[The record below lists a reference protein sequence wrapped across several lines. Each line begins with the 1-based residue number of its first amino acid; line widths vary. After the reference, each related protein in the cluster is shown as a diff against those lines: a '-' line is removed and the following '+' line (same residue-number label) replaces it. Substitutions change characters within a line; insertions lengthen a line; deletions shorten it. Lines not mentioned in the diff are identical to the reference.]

1 MSARELQIN
10 TLQDQC
16 TELKMQLRATKDE
29 RDLLAK
35 QLIDAENNSK
45 LNLKKLKVSEKE
57 NQTLKKELEQLK
69 KSLNGASNASDG
81 MQKALTTATAHIE
94 KLTNENKDLHV
105 ALVAAGKLKQK
116 VEKEWSDKYNAEV
129 NSHNKTKELLKQAE
143 NSTKSNESTN
153 KKKITELEK
162 EIATLKTNSATTI
175 QEMKSKHDLA
185 IKENQQ
191 QQEKQHQKAIQLL
204 VQKFE
209 KEKKE
214 QQTQHVS
221 EIKKLRSELSGAS
234 TELRATLQKEY
245 ESKLK
250 AALAELTIKLN
261 KEKTNALKKIEI
273 EIQKKEKEKTLLR
286 LTEQE
291 KKLKKEA
298 RDATM
303 KVTIACQKDTDKK
316 LAALELQHQAAMA
329 TLRSEIERKVRKEMS
344 DALALKEKE
353 LQNISK
359 ELSMQHNDEMN
370 TLRSTHALALE
381 ALRLELSNST
391 KDALLK
397 EKEQWLLLQNQIV
410 LQARKEEQNISAQH
424 LAKYQTQV
432 DQDIETALQT
442 AINDKNQSMETINK
456 KHLIEIESI
465 VQKNQQ
471 ELILQ
476 GNELRS
482 EKSAMEIKLKQEAQ
496 DDLLAL
502 TQELNTKTITMKKA
516 MEQLQMDEM
525 KHLKETLNATYD
537 QKTQLQKD
545 SHLEEIARLQKEHK
559 NALNIL
565 ENTLNEKHSNEMN
578 LLTQGHVDATRQL
591 NDEFYS
597 VKTLMEETHATLE
610 MQYKELQYKF
620 KNRESRPEDLD
631 RIAQLEHL
639 MIAKDEEVKK

>member
-1 MSARELQIN
+1 
-10 TLQDQC
+10 
-16 TELKMQLRATKDE
+16 
-29 RDLLAK
+29 
-35 QLIDAENNSK
+35 
-45 LNLKKLKVSEKE
+45 
-57 NQTLKKELEQLK
+57 
-69 KSLNGASNASDG
+69 
-81 MQKALTTATAHIE
+81 
-94 KLTNENKDLHV
+94 
-105 ALVAAGKLKQK
+105 
-116 VEKEWSDKYNAEV
+116 
-129 NSHNKTKELLKQAE
+129 
-143 NSTKSNESTN
+143 
-153 KKKITELEK
+153 
-162 EIATLKTNSATTI
+162 
-175 QEMKSKHDLA
+175 MKSKHDLA

-639 MIAKDEEVKK
+639 MIAKDEEIKRVKEEMRYFKLELLNREENFNQKFGASPNVGVMQVIKPKNKNAKNKGGRGGKTSSNISAGLPQLGPGRPNSDSSRRRQNKKQRAPESGRGRGQGQPPRRNRPV